1 MSRRTFF
8 PTLEAFPVLEAGA
21 AAAGVLAAIRSGVS
35 DEIEAELRIAA
46 QVCGQ
51 PIDENTAEEERRELL
66 GSVVDRLQQAL
77 AVGEPI
83 SSESPGLVG
92 CVTLLEHLRVE
103 IPRPHLTTGGGRQ
116 PRAIHA
122 FPAGV

>member
-1 MSRRTFF
+1 MPRRIFL
-8 PTLEAFPVLEAGA
+8 PTLATLPVLEAGT
-21 AAAGVLAAIRSGVS
+21 AAAGVLAAIRSGFR
-35 DEIEAELRIAA
+35 DEIEAELRIAV
-46 QVCGQ
+46 QVCGR
-51 PIDENTAEEERRELL
+51 PFDGNTAEEERRELL

-77 AVGEPI
+77 AVGDLI

-103 IPRPHLTTGGGRQ
+103 IPRPHPATGAGCQ

-122 FPAGV
+122 SLLGA